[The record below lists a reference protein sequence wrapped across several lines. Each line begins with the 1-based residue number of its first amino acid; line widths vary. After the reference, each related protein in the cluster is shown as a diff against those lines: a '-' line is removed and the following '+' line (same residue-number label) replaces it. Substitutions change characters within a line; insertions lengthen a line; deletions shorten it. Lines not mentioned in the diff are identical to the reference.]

1 VSEAYTLLRICLMI
15 DTSVINENKEISE
28 QRMKMEEGKPYMA
41 LNRQPRETS
50 TTVHAKPKT

>member
-1 VSEAYTLLRICLMI
+1 MI